1 VRIHGEFSRAQLNQ
15 TAMLPPEIS
24 MSKIVAASML
34 LALAPLPAHAGGCYA
49 DWSEAAPVVMKE
61 GLTTIEALAK
71 TARGKLSG
79 DIVKTT
85 LCEENGSFVY
95 RLLIR
100 EQAGRLVNRT
110 VDARLPFPP

>member
-1 VRIHGEFSRAQLNQ
+1 
-15 TAMLPPEIS
+15 MLPLGIS
-24 MSKIVAASML
+24 MPRIIAASLL
-34 LALAPLPAHAGGCYA
+34 LATGAAVTPLPARAAGCYA
-49 DWSEAAPVVMKE
+49 SWSDAAPVVMKE

-85 LCEENGSFVY
+85 LCEENGGFVY

-100 EQAGRLVNRT
+100 EPAGRLVNRT

>member
-1 VRIHGEFSRAQLNQ
+1 
-15 TAMLPPEIS
+15 MLTPN
-24 MSKIVAASML
+24 
-34 LALAPLPAHAGGCYA
+34 AL
-49 DWSEAAPVVMKE
+49 D
-61 GLTTIEALAK
+61 GLRSNDLHDTECAK

-85 LCEENGSFVY
+85 LCEENGGFVY

-100 EQAGRLVNRT
+100 EPAGRLVNRT

>member
-1 VRIHGEFSRAQLNQ
+1 
-15 TAMLPPEIS
+15 MLSPEIS
-24 MSKIVAASML
+24 IPKIVAASIL
-34 LALAPLPAHAGGCYA
+34 LAAAVLTPLPARAGGCYA
-49 DWSEAAPVVMKE
+49 DWSEAAPVVIKE

-85 LCEENGSFVY
+85 LCEENGGFVY

-100 EQAGRLVNRT
+100 EPAGRLVNRT

>member
-1 VRIHGEFSRAQLNQ
+1 
-15 TAMLPPEIS
+15 MLSLEIS
-24 MSKIVAASML
+24 MSKIVAASIL
-34 LALAPLPAHAGGCYA
+34 LAAAVLTPLPAHAGGCYA

-61 GLTTIEALAK
+61 GLTTIEVLAK

-85 LCEENGSFVY
+85 LCEENGGFVY

-100 EQAGRLVNRT
+100 EPAGRLVNRT
-110 VDARLPFPP
+110 VDARIPFPP

>member
-1 VRIHGEFSRAQLNQ
+1 
-15 TAMLPPEIS
+15 MLSPEIS
-24 MSKIVAASML
+24 MPRIVAASFL
-34 LALAPLPAHAGGCYA
+34 LATAVLTPLPAHAGGCYA

-100 EQAGRLVNRT
+100 ESAGRLVNRT
-110 VDARLPFPP
+110 VDARIPFPP

>member
-1 VRIHGEFSRAQLNQ
+1 
-15 TAMLPPEIS
+15 MLRPEIS
-24 MSKIVAASML
+24 MPRIISALVFLASAATASIPVR
-34 LALAPLPAHAGGCYA
+34 AAGCYA
-49 DWSEAAPVVMKE
+49 DWSEAAPIVMKE

-71 TARGKLSG
+71 TARTKLSG

-85 LCEENGSFVY
+85 LCEENGGFVY

-100 EQAGRLVNRT
+100 EPAGKLVNRT